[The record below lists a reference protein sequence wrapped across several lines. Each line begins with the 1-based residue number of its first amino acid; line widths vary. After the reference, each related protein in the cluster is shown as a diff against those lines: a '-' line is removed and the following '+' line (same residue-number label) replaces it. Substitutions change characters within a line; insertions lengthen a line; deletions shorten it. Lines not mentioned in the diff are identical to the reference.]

1 MKGGIEIMAEKKLL
15 TKDNLVSE
23 LAEHGRMSK
32 IDAQKAID
40 IVFTTIAKGLVDGT
54 YDGVRIAGFG
64 TFEVVERKERVG
76 VNPANANTKIT
87 IPASRAVKFK
97 ASNTLKEIVK
107 NS

>member
-1 MKGGIEIMAEKKLL
+1 MAEKKLL

-64 TFEVVERKERVG
+64 TFESVKREAREGR
-76 VNPANANTKIT
+76 NPVTGEKMT
-87 IPASRAVKFK
+87 IPAKNAPKFK
-97 ASNTLKEIVK
+97 AAKALKDAL
-107 NS
+107 NA